1 MRPSKKNMLWLWADR
16 IILLEVHVSPLR
28 RSRDKD
34 CIWIFSRK
42 LYLLFLDIEDK
53 LRQGLPHSL
62 AILKSRQH
70 PQEPRAELS
79 WQAKAKTAFFSHTC
93 IFSPH
98 QFGFSFFSHFLSY
111 IDFQRISGIS
121 CLYYWLQGQFWVLKN
136 SWPHSCSRSTIN
148 NPNFLGVTNAV
159 YQQQPT
165 KTTMTPRAVFS
176 SRLGKGEAASYKLF
190 IRGVGGREIERV
202 IDTPN
207 IWFISCFKVAHLS

>member
-16 IILLEVHVSPLR
+16 IILLEVHVSPLP

-79 WQAKAKTAFFSHTC
+79 WQAKAKTAFFLATLHDFT
-93 IFSPH
+93 SPH
-98 QFGFSFFSHFLSY
+98 LYLFTPLILFFILLPFFAIDRFSKKILVYPILLVARAILGAQKFMAS
-111 IDFQRISGIS
+111 Q
-121 CLYYWLQGQFWVLKN
+121 LQ
-136 SWPHSCSRSTIN
+136 
-148 NPNFLGVTNAV
+148 
-159 YQQQPT
+159 
-165 KTTMTPRAVFS
+165 
-176 SRLGKGEAASYKLF
+176 
-190 IRGVGGREIERV
+190 
-202 IDTPN
+202 
-207 IWFISCFKVAHLS
+207 